1 MTSIAPRLGAC
12 YFLFVTAR
20 AKALNESALLQAI
33 LEILGDDPR
42 VLSVY
47 LHGSAAR
54 DEMRLDSDL
63 DLALLLKPKGGQL
76 TALERQ
82 DMANRL
88 AYRLCREVD
97 LGEIS
102 SRNLV
107 FAAEVLFKGK
117 LLHTVDREADALC
130 TTTLL
135 GLYLQ
140 LNHDRAEVLDA
151 YRA

>member
-1 MTSIAPRLGAC
+1 MTAIPKILD
-12 YFLFVTAR
+12 
-20 AKALNESALLQAI
+20 ESNLLRAI
-33 LEILGDDPR
+33 LEIVRDDPR

-54 DEMRLDSDL
+54 DEMRRDSDL
-63 DLALLLKPKGGQL
+63 DLALLLKPKAQL

-82 DMANRL
+82 EMANKL
-88 AYRLCREVD
+88 AYRLRREVD

-117 LLHTVDREADALC
+117 LLHTADRDADALY
-130 TTTLL
+130 TATLL